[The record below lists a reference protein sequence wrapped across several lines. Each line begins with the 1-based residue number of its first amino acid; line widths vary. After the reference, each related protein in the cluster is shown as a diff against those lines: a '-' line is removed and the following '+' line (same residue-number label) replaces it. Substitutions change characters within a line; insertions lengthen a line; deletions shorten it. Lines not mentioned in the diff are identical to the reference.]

1 MRTTL
6 TLDPDVAAAL
16 ERRRRERGT
25 GLKQE
30 VNDLLR
36 AGLVAADQPPD
47 DDWEL
52 PVHNSGKQLMDWREM
67 KQILDDEDLERQ
79 LRLVRGSR

>member
-6 TLDPDVAAAL
+6 TLAPDVAAEL

-36 AGLVAADQPPD
+36 AGLAHERREAPMPSDFQPRTLECGAPLLDNVDNVAEVLAYV
-47 DDWEL
+47 E
-52 PVHNSGKQLMDWREM
+52 
-67 KQILDDEDLERQ
+67 DE
-79 LRLVRGSR
+79 GFK

>member
-6 TLDPDVAAAL
+6 TLEPDVIAEI

-25 GLKQE
+25 SLKQE

-36 AGLVAADQPPD
+36 AGLRQAGRPPEPFRTY
-47 DDWEL
+47 EL
-52 PVHNSGKQLMDWREM
+52 PIVEAGEPL
-67 KQILDDEDLERQ
+67 IPIDDVEEA
-79 LRLVRGSR
+79 LRIAEGDDHR

>member
-6 TLDPDVAAAL
+6 TLDPDIATEL

-36 AGLVAADQPPD
+36 AGLAREREAQPARRPFRPRTL
-47 DDWEL
+47 ECGTPL
-52 PVHNSGKQLMDWREM
+52 
-67 KQILDDEDLERQ
+67 LDDVDNIAEVLAYLEGEDFK
-79 LRLVRGSR
+79 